1 MRDLNHDF
9 KNLCQRNRD
18 GSFATQHDRE
28 SILTLIANQLDEDG
42 FRHLRAT
49 GVRSKHVEHLV
60 ERWHA
65 EEISAGTFKNR
76 MSALR
81 WLAEKIDKQN
91 IVARDNAAYGI
102 ADRHHVTN
110 VSKAHELDAD
120 KLAAV
125 SDPYTALSLRLQ
137 EAFGLRR
144 EESIKLRP
152 SWADRGDVLHL
163 KASWTKGGKE
173 RDIPIRTE
181 AQTRAVARRQG
192 ACRCRQLDPGR
203 DVVQGPAQS
212 LQGANGEGRHRP
224 RSWVAAPLRAD
235 APRGADG
242 LEGAGCGRGDFEATE
257 CGSEGDRPTSA
268 PGDLARTRARARA
281 NNSGLPGAV
290 RCPQATQAAAAGS
303 CRRKTWVY
311 AGVTLSRSPTA

>member
-28 SILTLIANQLDEDG
+28 HILAMIADQLEEDG

-49 GVRSKHVEHLV
+49 GMRSKHVEHLV
-60 ERWHA
+60 GRWHA
-65 EEISAGTFKNR
+65 EEIAAGTFKNR

-91 IVARDNAAYGI
+91 IVVRENAAYGI
-102 ADRHHVTN
+102 AERRYVTN
-110 VSKAHELDAD
+110 VSRANELDAG
-120 KLAAV
+120 KLAAI
-125 SDPYTALSLRLQ
+125 SDPYTAFSLRMQ

-152 SWADRGDVLHL
+152 TWADRGDVLHL

-181 AQTRAVARRQG
+181 AQRELLKEAELFAG
-192 ACRCRQLDPGR
+192 AGSLIPAEMAYKDQLNR
-203 DVVQGPAQS
+203 FKAQTAKAGIDHVHG
-212 LQGANGEGRHRP
+212 LRHRYAQTRYEDLTRWKAP
-224 RSWVAAPLRAD
+224 AA
-235 APRGADG
+235 GG
-242 LEGAGCGRGDFEATE
+242 
-257 CGSEGDRPTSA
+257 PTSKQLTA
-268 PGDLARTRARARA
+268 DQKVIDREARLTISRELGHEREQIT
-281 NNSGLPGAV
+281 AV
-290 RCPQATQAAAAGS
+290 YLGR
-303 CRRKTWVY
+303 
-311 AGVTLSRSPTA
+311 

>member
-1 MRDLNHDF
+1 MRELNHDF

-49 GVRSKHVEHLV
+49 GIRSKHVEHLV

-102 ADRHHVTN
+102 AERRHVTN

-125 SDPYTALSLRLQ
+125 VDLYTALSLRLQ

-152 SWADRGDVLHL
+152 AWADRGDALHL

-173 RDIPIRTE
+173 RDIPIRT
-181 AQTRAVARRQG
+181 AQRE
-192 ACRCRQLDPGR
+192 L
-203 DVVQGPAQS
+203 
-212 LQGANGEGRHRP
+212 LQ
-224 RSWVAAPLRAD
+224 D
-235 APRGADG
+235 AKMLA
-242 LEGAGCGRGDFEATE
+242 GAGSLIPAEMSYKDQLNRFKGQTAQAGI
-257 CGSEGDRPTSA
+257 DRVHGLRHHYA
-268 PGDLARTRARARA
+268 HTR
-281 NNSGLPGAV
+281 
-290 RCPQATQAAAAGS
+290 
-303 CRRKTWVY
+303 Y
-311 AGVTLSRSPTA
+311 AELTG

>member
-9 KNLCQRNRD
+9 KSLCQRNRD

-28 SILTLIANQLDEDG
+28 SILTLIANQLHEDG
-42 FRHLRAT
+42 FRHLRAI

-102 ADRHHVTN
+102 AEWRHVTN

-125 SDPYTALSLRLQ
+125 TDPYPALSLRLQ

-152 SWADRGDVLHL
+152 TWADRGDVRHL

-173 RDIPIRTE
+173 RDMPIRTE
-181 AQTRAVARRQG
+181 AQRALLQEAK
-192 ACRCRQLDPGR
+192 QL
-203 DVVQGPAQS
+203 A
-212 LQGANGEGRHRP
+212 
-224 RSWVAAPLRAD
+224 
-235 APRGADG
+235 
-242 LEGAGCGRGDFEATE
+242 GAGSLIPAERSYRDQLNRFKAQT
-257 CGSEGDRPTSA
+257 
-268 PGDLARTRARARA
+268 ARAGIDRVH
-281 NNSGLPGAV
+281 GLRHHYAQTRYADLTGWKSP
-290 RCPQATQAAAAGS
+290 AAG
-303 CRRKTWVY
+303 
-311 AGVTLSRSPTA
+311 GPTAKQLSAEQKGIDRQARLTISRELGHEREQITAVYLGR